1 MAAGTGWRIGWRNLG
16 RNPRRAWITAIGLA
30 IGYVA
35 VVVMSGLGKGLVAEM
50 VDNGTGLVTGQVQVH
65 AADYLPDR
73 SLYATIGGREGT
85 DVPRLVAA
93 VAGAPGVAAAAPR
106 VYGAGLVSTGS
117 ATAAGL
123 LMGVDPGREETVA
136 RILETVV
143 EGRPPGAGRREIL
156 IGTEMARTIDAGIG
170 DTVVLVAPAAD
181 GSLGNDLFVV
191 SGLFRTSIAELDLAW
206 AILPLGVLQ
215 ELLVLPPERIHEVV
229 ARVEDPWAAPGA
241 AASADSAITA
251 ALGPQVD
258 AEARAWTE
266 FRPEMVDYARLTGS
280 MQWLLLVIVFG
291 MAVFGVANTLLMASY
306 ERRREFALLLA
317 LGTRPR
323 LIVGSV
329 LAEAVVLAA
338 VSLGAGLL
346 LAVPILVWWHRAPPD
361 VSWLYGGFTMAG
373 GLMRPILR
381 VEIPWSMLY
390 LTAAA
395 LLVTALVA
403 ALLPAWRSAHIP
415 PADTLAGR

>member
-1 MAAGTGWRIGWRNLG
+1 LAARAGWRIGWRNLG
-16 RNPRRAWITAIGLA
+16 RNPRRTWITAIGLA
-30 IGYVA
+30 LGYVA

-50 VDNGTGLVTGQVQVH
+50 VDNGTGLITGQVQVH
-65 AADYLPDR
+65 AVDYLPDR

-85 DVPRLVAA
+85 DVERLVAA
-93 VAGAPGVAAAAPR
+93 VSESPGVAAATPR

-123 LMGVDPGREETVA
+123 LMGSDPAREPGVS
-136 RILETVV
+136 RILGTVV
-143 EGRPPGAGRREIL
+143 EGGPPESGRREIL
-156 IGTEMARTIDAGIG
+156 IGIEMARTVEAGVG

-191 SGLFRTSIAELDLAW
+191 SGLFRTSLPELDLAW
-206 AILPLGVLQ
+206 AILPLDALQ
-215 ELLVLPPERIHEVV
+215 ELLVLPPERIHEVA
-229 ARVEDPWAAPGA
+229 ARVGNPWVAPGA
-241 AASADSAITA
+241 AAAADSAIA
-251 ALGPQVD
+251 ATLGSGVD

-266 FRPEMVDYARLTGS
+266 FRPEMVDYARLTES
-280 MQWLLLVIVFG
+280 MQWLLLVVVFG

-329 LAEAVVLAA
+329 LAEAMVLAA
-338 VSLGAGLL
+338 CSVMAGLV
-346 LAVPILVWWHRAPPD
+346 LAAPILVWWNRAPPD

-390 LTAAA
+390 LTGAA
-395 LLVTALVA
+395 LFVTALVA
-403 ALLPAWRSAHIP
+403 ALLPAWRSARVP

>member
-1 MAAGTGWRIGWRNLG
+1 MAARAGWRIGWRNLG
-16 RNPRRAWITAIGLA
+16 RNPRRTWITAIGLA

-50 VDNGTGLVTGQVQVH
+50 VDNGTGLLSGQVQVH

-85 DVPRLVAA
+85 DVARLVAA
-93 VAGAPGVAAAAPR
+93 VSEARGIAAAAPR

-123 LMGVDPGREETVA
+123 LMGADPAREGRVS
-136 RILETVV
+136 RILESLV
-143 EGRPPGAGRREIL
+143 EGRPPDPGRREIV
-156 IGTEMARTIDAGIG
+156 IGVEMARTVDAGVG

-191 SGLFRTSIAELDLAW
+191 SGVFRTSLPELDLAW
-206 AILPLGVLQ
+206 AICPIAALQ
-215 ELLVLPPERIHEVV
+215 ELLVLPANRIHEVA

-241 AASADSAITA
+241 AAAADSAIAA
-251 ALGPQVD
+251 ALGPDVD

-266 FRPEMVDYARLTGS
+266 FRPEMVDYARLTAS
-280 MQWLLLVIVFG
+280 MQWLLLVVVFG
-291 MAVFGVANTLLMASY
+291 MAVFGVANTFLMASY

-317 LGTRPR
+317 VGTRPR

-329 LAEAVVLAA
+329 LAEALVLAA
-338 VSLGAGLL
+338 ASLVAGLV
-346 LAVPILVWWHRAPPD
+346 LAAPILFWWHRAPPD

-373 GLMRPILR
+373 GLMRPVLR
-381 VEIPWSMLY
+381 VEVPWSMLY
-390 LTAAA
+390 LTGAA
-395 LLVTALVA
+395 LFVTALLA
-403 ALLPAWRSAHIP
+403 ALLPAWRSARVP